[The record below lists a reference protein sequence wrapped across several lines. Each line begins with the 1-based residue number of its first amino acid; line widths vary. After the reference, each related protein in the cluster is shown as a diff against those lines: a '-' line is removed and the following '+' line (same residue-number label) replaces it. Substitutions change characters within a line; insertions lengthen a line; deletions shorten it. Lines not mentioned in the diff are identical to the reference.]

1 MNRIYKYLS
10 LFLLLVIIPARQW
23 GQNHRQIKVAEFS
36 IHDVETIE
44 DRVFIIHYILEH
56 GYFCY
61 KNQGLEN
68 IVDVYIPSN
77 APDEL
82 SDFDFFYDHLL
93 YSKLNEFKD
102 LDKSVRG
109 ELFVQWRLEIDK
121 ELYKAL
127 YKDFTKGIATLNA
140 TCETA
145 EPFCANNGA
154 FSFAAGVNSG
164 SPCGDYYNDY
174 CDEPYHCPG
183 HYHQGTS
190 TSCLSTAPNPAFYY
204 LKTGE
209 SGNLD
214 IKIYSS
220 PRYDIDFDCWG
231 PFDNLEGAC
240 DLLSCDTMIDC
251 SYQAGS
257 GDEHCYINNA
267 QVGQYYILLITN
279 YSNQPCNIIY
289 ENVGTGDTDCAI
301 GITSNTGP
309 YCVGDTIVLNVEA
322 QEGSTFNWT
331 GPNGFTSTLQS
342 PTLSNCTLA
351 MAGTYTCVTSYGTQI
366 PSTSHT
372 EVEIFATPIASFTFD
387 EVCSGTPT
395 HFTCT
400 STTNP
405 SGQTISGYQWNFG
418 DGGTSTQQNPTHT
431 YSQGGTY
438 SVTLTVNCGGICT
451 DATTQTVTVN
461 ASPTVNAGPDQ
472 TIAYGSST
480 QLNGSG
486 GTGNFTYQW
495 SPENMING
503 ASNIPN
509 PQTVNLTA
517 TQTYTLTVTNPDHP
531 ECNGTDQVTIF
542 INGSAMTVSATAN
555 PPTICVGSSTQ
566 LTANAGGGTGS
577 FTYSWLP
584 TTGLSN
590 PNIASP
596 TASPTQ
602 TTTYTCTVS
611 DGQTSQTA
619 TVTVTVAAAPT
630 ANFTYTTACEGS
642 TTLFTSTATGQDIG
656 DYQWDFG
663 DGQTGDGQNVSHIYA
678 QAGSY
683 TVTHT
688 VSSLTAGCTGSI
700 TQSVP
705 VNPLPTANFTYTT
718 VCSGTPTQFTS
729 TSTGQ
734 GITNYQWIFGDGQTG
749 TGQNPTHTYAQAGTY
764 QVTLTVGNGS
774 GTCDDDITQTVTVN
788 APPVAN
794 FNYTTVCQGSPTQF
808 TSTAT
813 GQGIT
818 NYLWNFGDSQTGTGQ
833 NASHTYAQAGTY
845 TVTHTVSTSTSGCE
859 DQNTQQVT
867 VGAMPIANAGQDQTI
882 SYGGTAQLSGSGG
895 NGTFNFHWE
904 PANKVVNANQQNTQ
918 TVALYDTQTFTL
930 TVTNPQTQQCVDE
943 SQVTIHIQG
952 SAMTVTASPNA
963 TICQGGNTMIQA
975 NAGGGTGNF
984 SFSWAPTT
992 GLSNSHIYNP
1002 VASPMQ
1008 TTTYTCTVTDGQTT
1022 QSVSTTVFV
1031 NDVIVEH
1038 EYMTI
1043 CPDES
1048 VQWHGNTYNTAGVYE
1063 YTTVTPEGCQETI
1076 YLHLDLYPEY
1086 YDTPPVYAE
1095 ICHGETF
1102 YYNGNAYNAS
1112 GSYSQTLQ
1120 TVHDCDSIVTLNL
1133 TVWPENETFIDS
1145 ISICES
1151 QSLYW
1156 HGNYYNQN
1164 GQTAVFDTIDNH
1176 GCPLQYRLELSV
1188 GQYQTGSHTVA
1199 NECYPHGGSKY
1210 YLWEIPEQG
1219 WSQPYYDDI
1228 DNESVIL
1235 PDPEGNCDILYSL
1248 SLHFMEEP
1256 VISDTTVEACNGYYW
1271 PVTQQTYHET
1281 GIYTHTVSSAPFPCD
1296 KLYRLNLTISHQSI
1310 DNDTLIECNNLTNP
1324 YCNVYPFYHPYI
1336 GDTLYFQRDIDTLL
1350 SGHTP
1355 EGCDYKLNFHLRNL
1369 IFTPNP
1375 IIKCSDGSIEFP
1387 NHPITATE
1395 FNVNRYTYHVEDN
1408 ISDISTWFIDSCRWS
1423 ISKPSWPIVVSDDN
1437 LSCTVYAMDW
1447 VPDTIWLCFKAV
1459 SPCNN
1464 TIAKYSLVPSFY
1476 GIEEAEAY
1484 PANVS
1489 IMPNPNKGQMRLRFE
1504 NMEGRIGI
1512 KVYTLT
1518 GALIDSFEVTTTQ
1531 VGDTYEYS
1539 MKRFQNGV
1547 YFFVISDG
1555 KRSVTKKVV
1564 IIW

>member
-1 MNRIYKYLS
+1 MNRFFKAVLVAII
-10 LFLLLVIIPARQW
+10 LFVAPLTQW
-23 GQNHRQIKVAEFS
+23 GQTIQNGFIEVELAQITNPDYRYCLFSAIAQDNNISYIIDEQNSSVLLASVDGWTDDQFQAYFDELKANTESEFRTFANSDKESQGASFVKWKESLPRDIFTLLFRQIM
-36 IHDVETIE
+36 IE
-44 DRVFIIHYILEH
+44 NPPYRE
-56 GYFCY
+56 G
-61 KNQGLEN
+61 NQ
-68 IVDVYIPSN
+68 
-77 APDEL
+77 
-82 SDFDFFYDHLL
+82 
-93 YSKLNEFKD
+93 
-102 LDKSVRG
+102 
-109 ELFVQWRLEIDK
+109 
-121 ELYKAL
+121 
-127 YKDFTKGIATLNA
+127 
-140 TCETA
+140 TCATA
-145 EPFCANNGA
+145 EPFCTTDTVTFHVEANPGGVCETGPYYDCM
-154 FSFAAGVNSG
+154 AGLTNRPPFWYFMRIATGGGFTIRISNS
-164 SPCGDYYNDY
+164 N
-174 CDEPYHCPG
+174 H
-183 HYHQGTS
+183 
-190 TSCLSTAPNPAFYY
+190 
-204 LKTGE
+204 
-209 SGNLD
+209 LD
-214 IKIYSS
+214 L
-220 PRYDIDFDCWG
+220 DFCAWG
-231 PFDNLEGAC
+231 PFTDESTPCTSQLTA
-240 DLLSCDTMIDC
+240 DKVIDC
-251 SYQAGS
+251 NSPYDSIQECTIPATSQIGDYFLMVITKWSSGATDITFRKKSGS
-257 GDEHCYINNA
+257 GPGE
-267 QVGQYYILLITN
+267 
-279 YSNQPCNIIY
+279 
-289 ENVGTGDTDCAI
+289 TDCSICYAD
-301 GITSNTGP
+301 NDGP
-309 YCVGDTIVLNVEA
+309 YCVGDDIHLTVNEE
-322 QEGSTFNWT
+322 EGGSYNWT
-331 GPNGFTSTLQS
+331 GPNNFSSTQRE
-342 PTLSNCTLA
+342 PIITNCTMA
-351 MAGTYTCVTSYGTQI
+351 NAGTYTCTISVDTITYIGSTTVVVI
-366 PSTSHT
+366 PK
-372 EVEIFATPIASFTFD
+372 PIAAFTFE

-395 HFTCT
+395 PFTSNC
-400 STTNP
+400 TTNP
-405 SGQTISGYQWNFG
+405 SGQAIDGYQWSFG
-418 DGGTSTQQNPTHT
+418 DGGTSTQLNPTHT
-431 YSQGGTY
+431 YAQGGTY
-438 SVTLTVNCGGICT
+438 QVTLTVNCGDGHCT
-451 DATTQTVTVN
+451 DAITQTVTVN
-461 ASPTVNAGPDQ
+461 ASPTVNAGSDQ

-818 NYLWNFGDSQTGTGQ
+818 NYLWNFGDGQTGTGQ

-1504 NMEGRIGI
+1504 NMDGRIGV
-1512 KVYTLT
+1512 KVYTVT
-1518 GALIDSFEVTTTQ
+1518 GSLVDSFEVTTTQ

-1539 MKRFQNGV
+1539 MKHFQNGV
-1547 YFFVISDG
+1547 YFFVIGDG
-1555 KRSVTKKVV
+1555 KRCVTKKVV